1 MDALHST
8 FTFFLRSISGL
19 LLLLCSTTIIHSQE
33 SKSLHKLGSLE
44 EFVRPH
50 VESHSK
56 SIKEQKISIEVA
68 DQKTFVINIQSNDC
82 TEGSYYLFGKVDGY
96 QNATFFIKGDDKGI
110 KGKLL
115 FYDNDEAYVI
125 STNEQKEVFIEKE
138 DIHSQVCI
146 IKDTSSILEKQEE
159 DSWPNHNL
167 KNTMV
172 PELESFP
179 GAPGVLYLD
188 FDGENVS
195 GGSWGT
201 INAAAAGL
209 TDAEIEEVFYVI
221 SEDYA
226 PFNINVTTTRSVY
239 DNANI
244 YSRQMIIFNNTYP
257 SNPGVAILGSFNN
270 GSGDPCWVKMGGP
283 VQSPVKAA
291 NVGSHEAGHTFGLH
305 HDGNASA
312 EYYPGHGFYRVIM
325 GTVTDGYSQF
335 SKGEYS
341 GANNSEDDLQIMSG
355 NTNGVGYRT
364 DDHGNDM
371 ASSTDLSI
379 EDNGDVLESGN
390 FGIIGQTMDV
400 DLFKME
406 VGEGTINLE
415 VRPANQYDY
424 SQNLDLKVRLLD
436 ASGTEIASADTDGF
450 AASTLNETVAEGTY
464 YMEIDGVG
472 FGDPLGDGYTD
483 YGSLGRYFISGEVP
497 PASLSVT
504 DFDDEIGF
512 QIFPN
517 PANGE
522 INIKHDFIQANY
534 EIMTIHGASV
544 IKGAFGSDYE
554 KLDVSF
560 LTKGVYLFNVKAD
573 NKIYTGKIVIK

>member
-1 MDALHST
+1 MDALYST
-8 FTFFLRSISGL
+8 FAFYSRSIFGL
-19 LLLLCSTTIIHSQE
+19 LLLLVNTTTIYSQE
-33 SKSLHKLGSLE
+33 SKTLYRLGSLE
-44 EFVRPH
+44 EVVKPF
-50 VESHSK
+50 VESHLK
-56 SIKEQKISIEVA
+56 KTK
-68 DQKTFVINIQSNDC
+68 DQKVDLQVTDQKSFAINIQSNDC
-82 TEGSYYLFGKVDGY
+82 TEDNYYLFGKVDGY

-125 STNEQKEVFIEKE
+125 STNEQKEVFIEKV
-138 DIHSQVCI
+138 DIHTQVCI
-146 IKDTSSILEKQEE
+146 VEDTSSIVDAQKES
-159 DSWPNHNL
+159 DWPKHSQ
-167 KNTMV
+167 KGMVV

-257 SNPGVAILGSFNN
+257 SNPGVAFLGSFNN

-364 DDHGNDM
+364 DDHGDDM
-371 ASSTDLSI
+371 ANSTNLTI
-379 EDNGDVLESGN
+379 ETNGDVMEDGN
-390 FGIIGQTMDV
+390 FGIIGMTSDV

-406 VGEGTINLE
+406 VGSGTIDL
-415 VRPANQYDY
+415 VARPANLYDY

-450 AASTLNETVAEGTY
+450 DASTLNETVTEGTY
-464 YMEIDGVG
+464 YIEIDGVG

-483 YGSLGRYFISGEVP
+483 YGSLGRYFISGQVP
-497 PASLSVT
+497 PSSLSVD
-504 DFDDEIGF
+504 DFEETTF

-517 PANGE
+517 PTTGE
-522 INIKHDFIQANY
+522 INVKHDFINATY
-534 EIMTIHGASV
+534 ELMTIHGAIV
-544 IKGAFGSDYE
+544 TKGALESDHG
-554 KLDVSF
+554 KLNVSP
-560 LTKGVYLFNVKAD
+560 LAKGVYLLNVETD
-573 NKIYTGKIVIK
+573 NRILTSKIVIK